1 MIIETDNLKYDE
13 QAVFLLRS
21 LYSKYG
27 YKQYK
32 MRKFEEYD
40 LYVRNKDFLISDSVI
55 TFTDT
60 NGKLMALKPDVT
72 LSIVKNT
79 KDSDG
84 SVQKVY
90 YDENV
95 YRVSKGTHSY
105 KEIKQAG
112 LECIGD
118 VDTYCVCE
126 VLSLAVKSLMTIS
139 ESCVV
144 DVSDLAILFA
154 LYDYIGLSYET
165 RKRMTSLI
173 SDKNTHEMKRLCE
186 DMSVSAESTALLEEL
201 ISYNGTPD
209 EILPRLEA
217 MAERI
222 GAQAEFS
229 EFESVVSSL
238 DEELQSKLRIDF
250 SVVSD
255 INYYNGIVFKGFIDK
270 IPDSVLS
277 GGRYD
282 SLMQSMSRKSK
293 AIGFAVYIDMLERF
307 NIKEREFD
315 YAAVLLYSENDSIST
330 VKNAAQRLINE
341 YGCVFTAKKL
351 PEKATYG
358 KLFELQNGE
367 VILIENNAYCC
378 SPKGQARRKGLFHV

>member
-201 ISYNGTPD
+201 TSYNGTPD
-209 EILPRLEA
+209 EILPRLKA

-238 DEELQSKLRIDF
+238 DKELQSKLRIDF

-367 VILIENNAYCC
+367 VILIENNA
-378 SPKGQARRKGLFHV
+378 

>member
-79 KDSDG
+79 KDADG

-154 LYDYIGLSYET
+154 LYDYIGLSYEA
-165 RKRMTSLI
+165 RKIMTSLI

-209 EILPRLEA
+209 EILPRLKA
-217 MAERI
+217 MAELI

-367 VILIENNAYCC
+367 VILIENNA
-378 SPKGQARRKGLFHV
+378 

>member
-40 LYVRNKDFLISDSVI
+40 LYVHNKDFLISDSVI

-154 LYDYIGLSYET
+154 LYDYIGLSYEA

-173 SDKNTHEMKRLCE
+173 SDKNTHEMKRLCA

-209 EILPRLEA
+209 EILPRLKA

-367 VILIENNAYCC
+367 VILIENNA
-378 SPKGQARRKGLFHV
+378 

>member
-139 ESCVV
+139 ENCVV

-154 LYDYIGLSYET
+154 LYDYIGLSYEA

-209 EILPRLEA
+209 EILPRLKA
-217 MAERI
+217 MTEQI

-238 DEELQSKLRIDF
+238 DKELQSKLRIDF

-307 NIKEREFD
+307 NVKEREFD
-315 YAAVLLYSENDSIST
+315 YAAVLLYSENDGIST
-330 VKNAAQRLINE
+330 VKNAAQKLINE

-358 KLFELQNGE
+358 KLFELRNRE
-367 VILIENNAYCC
+367 VILIENNA
-378 SPKGQARRKGLFHV
+378 

>member
-154 LYDYIGLSYET
+154 LYDYIGLSYEA

-209 EILPRLEA
+209 EILPRLKA
-217 MAERI
+217 MTEQI

-307 NIKEREFD
+307 NVKEREFD
-315 YAAVLLYSENDSIST
+315 YAAVLLYSENDGIST
-330 VKNAAQRLINE
+330 VKNAAQKLINE

-367 VILIENNAYCC
+367 VILIENNA
-378 SPKGQARRKGLFHV
+378 

>member
-139 ESCVV
+139 ENCVV

-186 DMSVSAESTALLEEL
+186 DMSVSAENTALLEEL
-201 ISYNGTPD
+201 ISYNGAPD
-209 EILPRLEA
+209 EILPRLKA

-307 NIKEREFD
+307 NVKEREFD

-351 PEKATYG
+351 PEKAPYG
-358 KLFELQNGE
+358 KLFGLQNGE
-367 VILIENNAYCC
+367 VILIENNA
-378 SPKGQARRKGLFHV
+378 

>member
-40 LYVRNKDFLISDSVI
+40 LYVHNKDFLISDSVI

-186 DMSVSAESTALLEEL
+186 DMSVSAESTSLLEEL

-209 EILPRLEA
+209 EILPRLKA

-255 INYYNGIVFKGFIDK
+255 INYYNGIVFKGFIDE

-367 VILIENNAYCC
+367 VILIENNA
-378 SPKGQARRKGLFHV
+378 

>member
-1 MIIETDNLKYDE
+1 MIIDTDNLKYDE

-79 KDSDG
+79 KDSEG

-118 VDTYCVCE
+118 IDSYCVCE

-139 ESCVV
+139 ENCVV

-154 LYDYIGLSYET
+154 VYDYIGLSYEA
-165 RKRMTSLI
+165 RKKMTSLI
-173 SDKNTHEMKRLCE
+173 SDKNTHEMKRLCA
-186 DMSVSAESTALLEEL
+186 DMSVSDENTALLEEL

-209 EILPRLEA
+209 EVLPKLKI
-217 MAERI
+217 MAGKT
-222 GAQAEFS
+222 GAQAEFT

-238 DEELQSKLRIDF
+238 DKELQSKLRIDF

-270 IPDSVLS
+270 IPDSVLT

-307 NIKEREFD
+307 NAKKQKFD
-315 YAAVLLYSENDSIST
+315 YDAVLLYSEKDGIAA
-330 VKNAAQRLINE
+330 VKDAAQSLRNE

-358 KLFELQNGE
+358 KLFELRNGE
-367 VILIENNAYCC
+367 VNLIENNA
-378 SPKGQARRKGLFHV
+378 

>member
-95 YRVSKGTHSY
+95 YRVSKGTRSY

-154 LYDYIGLSYET
+154 LYDYIGLSYEA

-209 EILPRLEA
+209 EILPKLKA
-217 MAERI
+217 MTERI

-307 NIKEREFD
+307 NVKEREFD
-315 YAAVLLYSENDSIST
+315 YAAVLLYSENDGIST
-330 VKNAAQRLINE
+330 VKNAAQKLINE

-358 KLFELQNGE
+358 KLFELRNGE
-367 VILIENNAYCC
+367 VILIENNA
-378 SPKGQARRKGLFHV
+378 

>member
-165 RKRMTSLI
+165 RTRMTSLI

-186 DMSVSAESTALLEEL
+186 DMSVSEESTALLEEL

-209 EILPRLEA
+209 EILPRLKA

-351 PEKATYG
+351 PEKSTYG

-367 VILIENNAYCC
+367 VILIENNA
-378 SPKGQARRKGLFHV
+378 

>member
-13 QAVFLLRS
+13 QAVILLRS

-165 RKRMTSLI
+165 RTRMTSLI

-186 DMSVSAESTALLEEL
+186 DMSVSEESTALLEEL

-209 EILPRLEA
+209 EILPRLKA

-367 VILIENNAYCC
+367 VILIENNA
-378 SPKGQARRKGLFHV
+378 

>member
-95 YRVSKGTHSY
+95 YRVSKGTRSY

-154 LYDYIGLSYET
+154 LYDYIGLSYEA

-209 EILPRLEA
+209 EILPRLKA
-217 MAERI
+217 MTEQI

-238 DEELQSKLRIDF
+238 DKELQSKLRIDF

-307 NIKEREFD
+307 NVKEREFD
-315 YAAVLLYSENDSIST
+315 YAAVLLYSENDGIST
-330 VKNAAQRLINE
+330 VKDAAQRLINE

-367 VILIENNAYCC
+367 VILIENNA
-378 SPKGQARRKGLFHV
+378 

>member
-139 ESCVV
+139 ENCVV

-165 RKRMTSLI
+165 RTRMTSLI

-186 DMSVSAESTALLEEL
+186 DMSVSEESTALLEEL

-209 EILPRLEA
+209 EILPRLKA

-222 GAQAEFS
+222 GAQTEFS

-367 VILIENNAYCC
+367 VILIENNA
-378 SPKGQARRKGLFHV
+378 

>member
-40 LYVRNKDFLISDSVI
+40 LYVRNKDFLISDNVI

-79 KDSDG
+79 KDSDS

-165 RKRMTSLI
+165 RTRMTSLI

-209 EILPRLEA
+209 KILPRLKA

-367 VILIENNAYCC
+367 VILIENNA
-378 SPKGQARRKGLFHV
+378 

>member
-173 SDKNTHEMKRLCE
+173 SDKNAHEMKRLCE

-209 EILPRLEA
+209 EILPRLKA

-330 VKNAAQRLINE
+330 VKNAAQKLINE

-367 VILIENNAYCC
+367 VILIENNA
-378 SPKGQARRKGLFHV
+378 

>member
-154 LYDYIGLSYET
+154 LYDYIGLSYEA
-165 RKRMTSLI
+165 RKIMTSLI
-173 SDKNTHEMKRLCE
+173 SDKNTHEMKRLCD

-209 EILPRLEA
+209 EILPRLKA

-238 DEELQSKLRIDF
+238 DKELQSKLRIDF

-315 YAAVLLYSENDSIST
+315 YAAVLLYSKNDSIST

-367 VILIENNAYCC
+367 VILIENNA
-378 SPKGQARRKGLFHV
+378 

>member
-186 DMSVSAESTALLEEL
+186 AMSVSAESTALLEEL

-209 EILPRLEA
+209 EILPRLKA

-341 YGCVFTAKKL
+341 YGCVFTAKKF

-367 VILIENNAYCC
+367 VILIENNA
-378 SPKGQARRKGLFHV
+378 

>member
-40 LYVRNKDFLISDSVI
+40 LYVHNKDFLISDSVI

-154 LYDYIGLSYET
+154 LYDYIGLSYEA

-186 DMSVSAESTALLEEL
+186 AMSVSAESTALLEEL

-209 EILPRLEA
+209 EILPRLKA

-367 VILIENNAYCC
+367 VILIENNA
-378 SPKGQARRKGLFHV
+378 

>member
-139 ESCVV
+139 ENCIV

-154 LYDYIGLSYET
+154 LYDYIGLSYEA

-209 EILPRLEA
+209 KILPKLKA
-217 MAERI
+217 MTERI

-307 NIKEREFD
+307 NVKEREFD
-315 YAAVLLYSENDSIST
+315 YAAVLLYSENDGIST
-330 VKNAAQRLINE
+330 VKNAAQKLINE

-367 VILIENNAYCC
+367 VILIENNA
-378 SPKGQARRKGLFHV
+378 

>member
-139 ESCVV
+139 ESCIV

-165 RKRMTSLI
+165 RKIMTSLI

-186 DMSVSAESTALLEEL
+186 AMSVSAESTALLEEL

-209 EILPRLEA
+209 EILPRLKA

-341 YGCVFTAKKL
+341 YGCVFTAKKP

-367 VILIENNAYCC
+367 VILIENNA
-378 SPKGQARRKGLFHV
+378 

>member
-209 EILPRLEA
+209 EILPRLKA

-255 INYYNGIVFKGFIDK
+255 INYYNGIVFKGFINK

-367 VILIENNAYCC
+367 VILIENNA
-378 SPKGQARRKGLFHV
+378 

>member
-186 DMSVSAESTALLEEL
+186 NMSVSAESTALLEEL

-209 EILPRLEA
+209 EILPRLKA

-238 DEELQSKLRIDF
+238 DKELQSKLRIDF

-367 VILIENNAYCC
+367 VILIENNA
-378 SPKGQARRKGLFHV
+378 

>member
-154 LYDYIGLSYET
+154 LYNYIGLSYET
-165 RKRMTSLI
+165 RTRMTSLI

-186 DMSVSAESTALLEEL
+186 DMSVSEESTALLEEL

-209 EILPRLEA
+209 KILPRLKA

-367 VILIENNAYCC
+367 VILIENNA
-378 SPKGQARRKGLFHV
+378 

>member
-154 LYDYIGLSYET
+154 LYDYIGLSYEA

-186 DMSVSAESTALLEEL
+186 DISVSAESTALLEEL

-209 EILPRLEA
+209 EILPRLKA
-217 MAERI
+217 MTEQI

-238 DEELQSKLRIDF
+238 DKELQSKLRIDF

-307 NIKEREFD
+307 NVKEREFD
-315 YAAVLLYSENDSIST
+315 YAAVLLYSENDSISA

-367 VILIENNAYCC
+367 VILIENNA
-378 SPKGQARRKGLFHV
+378 

>member
-139 ESCVV
+139 ENCVV

-165 RKRMTSLI
+165 RTRMTSLI

-186 DMSVSAESTALLEEL
+186 DMSVSEESTALLEEL

-209 EILPRLEA
+209 EILPRLKA

-238 DEELQSKLRIDF
+238 DEELQSMLRIDF

-367 VILIENNAYCC
+367 VILIENNA
-378 SPKGQARRKGLFHV
+378 

>member
-139 ESCVV
+139 ESCIV

-186 DMSVSAESTALLEEL
+186 DISISAESTALLEEL

-209 EILPRLEA
+209 EILPRLKA

-367 VILIENNAYCC
+367 VILIENNA
-378 SPKGQARRKGLFHV
+378 

>member
-40 LYVRNKDFLISDSVI
+40 LYVRNKDFLISDNVI

-118 VDTYCVCE
+118 VDTYCECE

-173 SDKNTHEMKRLCE
+173 SDKNTHEMKRLCD

-209 EILPRLEA
+209 EILPRLKA
-217 MAERI
+217 MAEQI

-238 DEELQSKLRIDF
+238 DKELQSKLRIDF

-367 VILIENNAYCC
+367 VILIENNA
-378 SPKGQARRKGLFHV
+378 

>member
-40 LYVRNKDFLISDSVI
+40 LYVHNKDFLISDSVI

-209 EILPRLEA
+209 EILPRLKA

-238 DEELQSKLRIDF
+238 DKELQSKLRIDF

-367 VILIENNAYCC
+367 VILIENNA
-378 SPKGQARRKGLFHV
+378 

>member
-154 LYDYIGLSYET
+154 LYDYIGLSYEM

-186 DMSVSAESTALLEEL
+186 DMSVSAENTALLEEL

-209 EILPRLEA
+209 EILPRLKA

-367 VILIENNAYCC
+367 VILIENNA
-378 SPKGQARRKGLFHV
+378 

>member
-40 LYVRNKDFLISDSVI
+40 LYVHNKDFLISDSVI

-173 SDKNTHEMKRLCE
+173 SDKSTHEMKRLCE

-229 EFESVVSSL
+229 KFESVVSSL

-367 VILIENNAYCC
+367 VILIENNA
-378 SPKGQARRKGLFHV
+378 

>member
-165 RKRMTSLI
+165 RTRMTLLI

-209 EILPRLEA
+209 EILPRLKA

-367 VILIENNAYCC
+367 VILIENNA
-378 SPKGQARRKGLFHV
+378 

>member
-139 ESCVV
+139 ESCVI

-209 EILPRLEA
+209 EILPRLKA

-238 DEELQSKLRIDF
+238 DKELQSKLRIDF

-307 NIKEREFD
+307 NIKESEFD

-367 VILIENNAYCC
+367 VILIENNA
-378 SPKGQARRKGLFHV
+378 

>member
-165 RKRMTSLI
+165 RTRMTSLI

-186 DMSVSAESTALLEEL
+186 DMSVSEESTALLEEL

-209 EILPRLEA
+209 EILPRLKA

-222 GAQAEFS
+222 GAQADFS

-367 VILIENNAYCC
+367 VILIENNA
-378 SPKGQARRKGLFHV
+378 

>member
-165 RKRMTSLI
+165 RTRMTSLI
-173 SDKNTHEMKRLCE
+173 SDKNTHEMKRICE
-186 DMSVSAESTALLEEL
+186 DMSVSKESTALLEEL

-209 EILPRLEA
+209 EILPRLKA

-367 VILIENNAYCC
+367 VILIENNA
-378 SPKGQARRKGLFHV
+378 